1 MAIVNSTEPNDTF
14 SQANVI
20 GLGNTIVGSLSSGT
34 DWDFYKVVMPASG
47 VLRIDMSSGQL
58 PNWAYSVQVY
68 DASHKLLGGGWLGYV
83 DNASFSVGAQAAGT
97 YYIGVTSSNI
107 YSGLSY
113 SITPSLGSGSAQDY
127 EAESND
133 TLQTGTAVSLDH
145 LISGQQSGSSDVD
158 NFSIDVGSAGM
169 LSLDFK
175 VPEKL
180 DYAYYQVN
188 IYDSQGRLI
197 DQKTSGDSFS
207 LLEAGIS
214 AGRYT
219 VQVKKSGAV
228 SGYEQGNYTFLAHL
242 DPGSSLPAKATLSD
256 AAPITASIS
265 ATNQADWYKLDLK
278 AGSAYEFRLSGAQS
292 GGGTLADSS
301 LLLCTADGKVL
312 ENCSNLPTWDSGGTV
327 QSADPQIAFV
337 APYSG
342 SYYLKVVGLGGAG
355 SYTLSEKIDA
365 LEDLTTA
372 LTGDAVTQEHWSV
385 SSAGTPLTL
394 TYAFLTAT
402 ANGEVGFK
410 AMNVSQ
416 KQAVRNV
423 LAQYSAFANI
433 DFREVSDPALAQ
445 ICYGTSDQHGESGG
459 VAYTRTNSGGALTH
473 ASVFLNNTAIYVGA
487 QAEAD
492 MLSAG
497 QYGLA
502 ALIHETG
509 HALGLKHPGDY
520 NVLSGE
526 GLAPFI
532 PAAWDNRKFSVMS
545 YIDNPDMTVYD
556 QSPSLLDVAAIQ
568 GMYGTRASG
577 SAQTF
582 YFSNSTEFKAT
593 VLSSS
598 AANNTLDLS
607 TQTTDCFISLTPG
620 TFSSVGLKQDGT
632 LAHDNLAIPFGTNIS
647 QLNAGS
653 GNDTIIGNDKAD
665 TINAGAGNDTIIAGN
680 GGGAING
687 GSGTDTVVFSGAR
700 SGFTVTKTAT
710 GYTAIDHAGTQGTDT
725 LTDVET
731 LKFANLSLALA
742 TDPSVGRM
750 YTGSTGNDMLQ
761 GGAGDDILNGDAGL
775 DTVIYTGARSH
786 FTVTKASDGI
796 TVTDNTGAEGID
808 TLSGIERI
816 RFADTALAFD
826 TDGAAGQAYR
836 LYQAAF
842 NRKPD
847 IPGLGFWISYI
858 DKGMSLA
865 EVASRFEGSAEFI
878 NLYGS
883 DISNDQLVTLLYK
896 NVLHRDP
903 ELAGFTFWMNILNTG
918 QQSRPVI
925 LTSFSES
932 PENKAQIIGS
942 IQDGMQYTFFS

>member
-1 MAIVNSTEPNDTF
+1 MTIANSTEPNDTF
-14 SQANVI
+14 SQANTVS
-20 GLGNTIVGSLSSGT
+20 LGNTIIGSLSSGT
-34 DWDFYKVVMPASG
+34 DKDFYKVVMPASG
-47 VLRIDMSSGQL
+47 VLRIDMSSSQL
-58 PNWAYSVQVY
+58 PDWAYSIQVY
-68 DASHKLLGGGWLGYV
+68 DASHKLLGEGWLGYV
-83 DNASFSVGAQAAGT
+83 NNASFSVGARAAGT
-97 YYIGVTSSNI
+97 YYISVASSNI
-107 YSGLSY
+107 YSWLSY

-133 TLQTGTAVSLDH
+133 TLQTATPVSLDR
-145 LISGQQSGSSDVD
+145 LISGQQDDSDDVD
-158 NFSIDVGSAGM
+158 NFSIDVGSSGM

-188 IYDSQGRLI
+188 LYDSQGRLI

-219 VQVKKSGAV
+219 VQVKKSGTA

-256 AAPITASIS
+256 VAPITASIG

-278 AGSAYEFRLSGAQS
+278 AGSVYEFRLS
-292 GGGTLADSS
+292 GGTLADSS
-301 LLLCTADGKVL
+301 LVLCTADGKVL
-312 ENCSNLPTWDSGGTV
+312 ENCSNLPTWGSGGTV

-342 SYYLKVVGLGGAG
+342 SYYLKVAGLGGTG
-355 SYTLSEKIDA
+355 SYTLSEKTDTLA
-365 LEDLTTA
+365 NLSTA
-372 LTGDAVTQEHWSV
+372 LTGNAITQEHWPV
-385 SSAGTPLTL
+385 ASSSTALTL

-402 ANGEVGFK
+402 ADGEIGFR
-410 AMNVSQ
+410 AMNTTQ

-433 DFREVSDPALAQ
+433 EFREVSDPALAQ
-445 ICYGTSDQHGESGG
+445 ICYGTSDQHGISGG
-459 VAYTRTNSGGALTH
+459 VTYTRPNTGGALTH
-473 ASVFLNNTAIYVGA
+473 ADVFLNNTPSYIGA

-502 ALIHETG
+502 TLIHETG

-520 NVLSGE
+520 NAFSG
-526 GLAPFI
+526 GGTAPFI

-545 YIDNPDMTVYD
+545 YIDDPDMAVYD
-556 QSPSLLDVAAIQ
+556 QTPSLLDVVAIQ
-568 GMYGTRASG
+568 SLYGARSSG

-582 YFSNSTEFKAT
+582 SFSNSTEFKAT
-593 VLSSS
+593 VLSGS

-607 TQTTDCFISLTPG
+607 TQTADCFISLTPG

-632 LAHDNLAIPFGTNIS
+632 LAHDNLAIPFGTCIS
-647 QLNAGS
+647 RLNAGS
-653 GNDTIIGNDKAD
+653 GNDTIIGNDSAD
-665 TINAGAGNDTIIAGN
+665 IINAGAGNDTIIAGN
-680 GGGAING
+680 GGETING
-687 GSGTDTVVFSGAR
+687 GSGTDMVVFSGAR

-710 GYTAIDHAGTQGTDT
+710 GYTAIDHGGTQGTNT

-731 LKFANLSLALA
+731 LKFANLSLTLV
-742 TDPSVGRM
+742 TDPSIGRT
-750 YTGSTGNDMLQ
+750 YTGSDGNDVLQ
-761 GGAGDDILNGDAGL
+761 GSAGDDILNGGAGL
-775 DTVIYTGARSH
+775 DTVAYTGVRNH
-786 FTVTKASDGI
+786 FTVTRTSDGM
-796 TVTDNTGAEGID
+796 TVTDNTGTEGID

-826 TDGAAGQAYR
+826 TDGTAGQAYR

-842 NRKPD
+842 NRQPD
-847 IPGLGFWISYI
+847 IPGLGFWIGYM

-865 EVASRFEGSAEFI
+865 EVASHFEESVEFI
-878 NLYGS
+878 NLYGAN
-883 DISNDQLVTLLYK
+883 ISNDQLVTLLYK

-903 ELAGFTFWMNILNTG
+903 EPAGFTFWMNILNTG
-918 QQSRPVI
+918 QQSRPAI